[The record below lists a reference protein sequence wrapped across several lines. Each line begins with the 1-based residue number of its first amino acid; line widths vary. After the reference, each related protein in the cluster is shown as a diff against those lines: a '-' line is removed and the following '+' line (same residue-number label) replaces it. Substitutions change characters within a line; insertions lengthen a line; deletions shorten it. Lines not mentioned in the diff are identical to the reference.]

1 MKPFAI
7 LEQHSSIAVKCVCN
21 FMKATSGILSFISY
35 FRQNKKKSSQVS
47 FVTCFF
53 FSFFLSANIHMFKLN
68 KYSSNARLYSNCY
81 RRKSEQN
88 TCPHRTFITIKLY
101 FMEKIPRSYLNLKR

>member
-53 FSFFLSANIHMFKLN
+53 SLFFYQLTYTCLNSINIQAMPDSILIVIEERVN
-68 KYSSNARLYSNCY
+68 KTPALI
-81 RRKSEQN
+81 ELLLQ
-88 TCPHRTFITIKLY
+88 
-101 FMEKIPRSYLNLKR
+101 